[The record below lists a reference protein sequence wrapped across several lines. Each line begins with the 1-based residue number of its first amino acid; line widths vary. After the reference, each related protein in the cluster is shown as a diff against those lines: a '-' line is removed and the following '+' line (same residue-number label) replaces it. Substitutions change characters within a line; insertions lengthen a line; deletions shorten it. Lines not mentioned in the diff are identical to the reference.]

1 MCGVKM
7 KRSRKS
13 ELLIGV
19 MIGIY
24 GNWII
29 AIVEKLEK
37 RPPFSILLFAISFIP
52 FILHFQEIFTEIE
65 KQTWVKS
72 ISFKNFLGATYLA
85 IVFLS
90 LYSCGMFVSDP
101 LLFLTG
107 IVLWVTL
114 MTVERR
120 ALA

>member
-52 FILHFQEIFTEIE
+52 FILYFQEIFTEIE